1 MNRNLL
7 LVCAPGGSSAELK
20 TELRKHFW
28 VTDYFLDSSEAVD
41 LSKFPL
47 MLVDIDLK
55 NRDFLESF
63 RETFPKTEHKNCQR
77 VFLVDRACRTS
88 SVQSA
93 NLRARE
99 TVDRPVNYEKL
110 HEVICRSASEFANLI
125 NEPPSVSRQS
135 SQDGFECLQRISLA
149 VKDGSEIR
157 KDDISANAVQI
168 CAAVGNGKTLEW
180 LSAVNNHHS
189 YSYRHSLHVAGLMI
203 AFAEHLKFNERDKS
217 RMVVGS
223 LMHDIGKSKLPL
235 ALLDKNGPLTQAETS
250 IFRSHTILGHE
261 ILRND
266 GQWDDL
272 TLDLVYQHHE
282 YIDGTGYPNGLR
294 GDDIIDPV
302 RMLTIIDIFSALVD
316 KRAYKEP
323 MTANTA
329 MRTLYS
335 MNGKLDM
342 ALVQA
347 FEPVGMRLISDLKD
361 LHLAA

>member
-7 LVCAPGGSSAELK
+7 LVCEPGGSSTELK

-28 VTDYFLDSSEAVD
+28 VTDHFLDSPEPVD
-41 LSKFPL
+41 LTRFPL

-55 NRDFLESF
+55 NRDLVESF
-63 RETFPKTEHKNCQR
+63 GKTFPKTEHKECKR

-99 TVDRPVNYEKL
+99 TVNRPIDYEQL
-110 HEVICRSASEFANLI
+110 HEVICRSSNEFEQLL
-125 NEPPSVSRQS
+125 NEPPSASRQS
-135 SQDGFECLQRISLA
+135 SQDGFECLQRISMA

-168 CAAVGNGKTLEW
+168 CAAVADGKTLEW

-203 AFAEHLKFNERDKS
+203 AFSEHLKFNESDKS
-217 RMVVGS
+217 RMVVGA

-235 ALLDKNGPLTQAETS
+235 TLLDKEGPLTQAETS

-266 GQWDDL
+266 GQWDQL

-302 RMLTIIDIFSALVD
+302 RMLTIVDIFSALVD
-316 KRAYKEP
+316 RRAYKEP
-323 MTANTA
+323 MTTDTA

-335 MNGKLDM
+335 MTGKLDM

-361 LHLAA
+361 MHLAA